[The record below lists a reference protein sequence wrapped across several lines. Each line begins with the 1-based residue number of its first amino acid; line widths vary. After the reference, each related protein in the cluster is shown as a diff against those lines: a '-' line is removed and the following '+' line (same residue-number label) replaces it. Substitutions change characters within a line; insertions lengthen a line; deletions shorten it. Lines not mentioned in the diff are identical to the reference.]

1 MQYQE
6 TAESLVS
13 YLVIFTVSVFLWMV
27 VNSYRSLTSYIFTKL
42 GLTIY
47 YRKVLARPETRQG
60 MDYVWFQQEGGFE

>member
-1 MQYQE
+1 MQFQE

-27 VNSYRSLTSYIFTKL
+27 VNSYRSLTSYILTKL

-47 YRKVLARPETRQG
+47 YRKVQARPETRQG

>member
-1 MQYQE
+1 MQFQE

-27 VNSYRSLTSYIFTKL
+27 VNSYRSSTSYIPTKL

-47 YRKVLARPETRQG
+47 YRKVLARPETPQG
-60 MDYVWFQQEGGFE
+60 MDYMRFQQEGGLE